1 MAERRAPG
9 WYDDEADASALRYWD
24 GRGWTPHTVP
34 KPVESTPVES
44 TPVESAP
51 VESAPVESAPVES
64 TPVEEPAAP
73 PAPPAAIAPD
83 TAGAPGAAIAPE
95 HEHGAGGADPVL
107 AALVAASEDDDA
119 HVTRTIRFVPE
130 HTTVP
135 TPTDR
140 PAASVS
146 VYGLAPAHPRDDLSV
161 GQVALLVL
169 ASLAAGTLTIAIAS
183 AIAMTLLG

>member
-34 KPVESTPVES
+34 KPIES

-51 VESAPVESAPVES
+51 VESAPVE
-64 TPVEEPAAP
+64 EPAAP
-73 PAPPAAIAPD
+73 PAPPAPPPPPAAIAPD

-140 PAASVS
+140 TAASVS

-183 AIAMTLLG
+183 AIAMMLLG